1 MNKARRPESKT
12 MNSIRNVTVEY
23 VKDESM
29 HADRRIHEATELIF
43 QMLLLSKKRGR
54 PAKNSEEMID
64 AA

>member
-1 MNKARRPESKT
+1 
-12 MNSIRNVTVEY
+12 MNSIANVAVEY

-29 HADRRIHEATELIF
+29 HADRRTREVTELVF

-54 PAKNSEEMID
+54 PAKNTQEIID

>member
-1 MNKARRPESKT
+1 
-12 MNSIRNVTVEY
+12 MNSIPNVTIEY

-29 HADRRIHEATELIF
+29 HAERRAREVTELVF

-54 PAKNSEEMID
+54 PAKNTQEMID

>member
-1 MNKARRPESKT
+1 MNNIP
-12 MNSIRNVTVEY
+12 NVTVEY

-54 PAKNSEEMID
+54 PAKNNKETID